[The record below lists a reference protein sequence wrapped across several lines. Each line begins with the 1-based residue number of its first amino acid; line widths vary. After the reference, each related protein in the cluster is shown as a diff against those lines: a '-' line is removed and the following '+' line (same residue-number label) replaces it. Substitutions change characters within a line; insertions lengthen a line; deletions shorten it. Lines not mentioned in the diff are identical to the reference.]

1 MRLRNSWADVYGKN
15 EAAQP
20 VSMHVDDLIGR
31 MGLGHALMV
40 DTHGTHSGN
49 LKILE
54 KLLQCFCWGLS
65 GQIQEWRQ

>member
-31 MGLGHALMV
+31 MRLGLFTGHVA
-40 DTHGTHSGN
+40 HGRYS
-49 LKILE
+49 
-54 KLLQCFCWGLS
+54 
-65 GQIQEWRQ
+65 